1 MRYKFPKSHAGMRV
15 GLLGGSFDPAHE
27 GHLNICLHSLKCFH
41 LDQIWLLISP
51 GNPMK
56 NQIPL
61 SLKKRMDYAKKI
73 IRHPQIKITDIETK
87 LQTRFTHHTLLALKK
102 LYPTTNFTWIM
113 GADNLAQVHLWQ
125 EWETIFSLMPVG
137 VLARPGQGILARR
150 SPAARKYATHQISEN
165 QSRILG
171 TATAPAWCFVSLP
184 MSQTSSS
191 EIRSRGSWT

>member
-27 GHLNICLHSLKCFH
+27 GHLNICLHSLKRFH

-56 NQIPL
+56 NQNPL
-61 SLKKRMDYAKKI
+61 SINKRMDHAKKI
-73 IRHPQIKITDIETK
+73 IQHPKIKITDIETQLK
-87 LQTRFTHHTLLALKK
+87 TRFTHQTLLALKG

-137 VLARPGQGILARR
+137 VLARPDQGILARR
-150 SPAARKYATHQISEN
+150 SPAARKFATYQISEN
-165 QSRILG
+165 QSRTLG
-171 TATAPAWCFVSLP
+171 TAPAPAWCFVSLP
-184 MSQTSSS
+184 MSQISSS
-191 EIRSRGSWT
+191 EIRSRGLWT